1 MLKLRAAV
9 RIRVMRYE
17 LDAAEEL
24 VIIGYLRERGAMASK
39 RREAAL
45 YADNVIV
52 E

>member
-9 RIRVMRYE
+9 RIRVTRHK

-24 VIIGYLRERGAMASK
+24 VIIGYSRERGAMAAK

-45 YADNVIV
+45 YADNVII